1 MEKELRKLGLEE
13 KEIQIYL
20 CCLAQKVPTPTL
32 VAKQTGL
39 KRATVYFY
47 LERLKEKG
55 LIEWEIHKSRKHI
68 ALVPPRRGLKRY
80 IAKQKEQIERSE
92 DVVKGILA
100 HMEQIRQVEMPGSKV
115 YHYEGREGMQ
125 FAIDKM
131 LSSRKPLYWFG
142 SMELLIAA
150 AGGTEAWYKMFTARR
165 LQEGTVTFGI
175 TDRRI
180 LRYPQFSDMKESKR
194 SYRFLE
200 DDFEIPATLVIFGDS
215 ICLGSK
221 QNNELRMVL
230 IENPM
235 MAQTL
240 TFLFKALWSRLSREE

>member
-1 MEKELRKLGLEE
+1 MEKELQKLGLEE
-13 KEIQIYL
+13 KEVQIYL
-20 CCLAQKVPTPTL
+20 SCLSQKDPTPTL
-32 VAKQTGL
+32 VAKLTGL

-68 ALVPPRRGLKRY
+68 SLVPPRRGLKRY

-92 DVVKGILA
+92 DVMKGILA
-100 HMEQIRQVEMPGSKV
+100 HMEQVNQETVPGSKV
-115 YHYEGREGMQ
+115 YHYEGQEGIR

-131 LSSRKPLYWFG
+131 LHSRKPLYWFG
-142 SMELLIAA
+142 SMELLLAA
-150 AGGTEAWYKMFTARR
+150 AGGAEAWYRMFTARR
-165 LQEGTVTFGI
+165 LQEGTVTYGI

-180 LRYPQFSDMKESKR
+180 LRYPQFSNMKEARR

-200 DDFEIPATLVIFGDS
+200 DDFEVPATLVIFGDS

-230 IENPM
+230 IENAM

-240 TFLFKALWSRLSREE
+240 TFMYKVLWSKLSEE

>member
-20 CCLAQKVPTPTL
+20 SCLSQKDPTPTL
-32 VAKQTGL
+32 VAKLTGL

-92 DVVKGILA
+92 DVMKGILA
-100 HMEQIRQVEMPGSKV
+100 HMEQ
-115 YHYEGREGMQ
+115 
-125 FAIDKM
+125 
-131 LSSRKPLYWFG
+131 
-142 SMELLIAA
+142 LLAA
-150 AGGTEAWYKMFTARR
+150 AGGAEAWYRMFTARR
-165 LQEGTVTFGI
+165 LQEGTVTYGI

-180 LRYPQFSDMKESKR
+180 LRYPQFSNMKEARR

-200 DDFEIPATLVIFGDS
+200 DDFEVPATLVIFGDS

-230 IENPM
+230 IENAM

-240 TFLFKALWSRLSREE
+240 TFMYKVLWSKLSEE

>member
-1 MEKELRKLGLEE
+1 MEHELEKLGLEE
-13 KEIQIYL
+13 KEAQIYL
-20 CCLAQKVPTPTL
+20 SCLNLSTPTPSL

-55 LIEWEIHKSRKHI
+55 LIDWEIYKSRKRI
-68 ALVPPRRGLKRY
+68 SVVPPKQGFKRY
-80 IAKQKEQIERSE
+80 IAKQKERVERGE
-92 DVVKGILA
+92 GLVKEFLA
-100 HMEQIRQVEMPGSKV
+100 HIEKATQEKTTDSKV
-115 YHYEGREGMQ
+115 YHYEGREGMR
-125 FAIDKM
+125 FAIERM
-131 LSSRKPLYWFG
+131 LSSGKTIYWFG

-150 AGGTEAWYKMFTARR
+150 AGGQKEWYKVFTARR
-165 LQEGTVTFGI
+165 LQEGTVTLGI

-180 LRYPQFSDMKESKR
+180 LQYPQFSNMKEAKR

-200 DDFEIPATLVIFGDS
+200 GDFEIPATLVLFGDS

-230 IENPM
+230 IENPL

-240 TFLFKALWSRLSREE
+240 TFLFKSLWSNLSKE

>member
-13 KEIQIYL
+13 KEVQIYL
-20 CCLAQKVPTPTL
+20 CCLAQKAPTPTL
-32 VAKQTGL
+32 VAKLTGL

-55 LIEWEIHKSRKHI
+55 LLEWEIHKSRKRI

-80 IAKQKEQIERSE
+80 IAKQKEQVERSE
-92 DVVKGILA
+92 DVVKGILD
-100 HMEQIRQVEMPGSKV
+100 HMEKIKQENIPGSKV

-142 SMELLIAA
+142 SMELLVAA
-150 AGGTEAWYKMFTARR
+150 AGGAETWYKMFSARR

-180 LRYPQFSDMKESKR
+180 LRYPQFSNMKEAKR

-200 DDFEIPATLVIFGDS
+200 DDFEIPATLVLFGDS

-230 IENPM
+230 VENAM

-240 TFLFKALWSRLSREE
+240 TFMYKALWSRLSEEE

>member
-1 MEKELRKLGLEE
+1 MDKELRALGLEE
-13 KEIQIYL
+13 KEVQIYL
-20 CCLAQKVPTPTL
+20 SCLSQRDPTPTL
-32 VAKQTGL
+32 VAKLTGL

-80 IAKQKEQIERSE
+80 IANQKEQIERSE
-92 DVVKGILA
+92 EVVKGILA
-100 HMEQIRQVEMPGSKV
+100 HMEQMSQVEMPGSKV
-115 YHYEGREGMQ
+115 YHYEGQEGIR

-142 SMELLIAA
+142 SMELLLAA
-150 AGGTEAWYKMFTARR
+150 AGGEKAWHRIFTARR
-165 LQEGTVTFGI
+165 LQEGTVTYGI

-180 LRYPQFSDMKESKR
+180 LRYPQFSNMKEAKR

-230 IENPM
+230 IENAM

-240 TFLFKALWSRLSREE
+240 TFMYKVLWSRLSGE